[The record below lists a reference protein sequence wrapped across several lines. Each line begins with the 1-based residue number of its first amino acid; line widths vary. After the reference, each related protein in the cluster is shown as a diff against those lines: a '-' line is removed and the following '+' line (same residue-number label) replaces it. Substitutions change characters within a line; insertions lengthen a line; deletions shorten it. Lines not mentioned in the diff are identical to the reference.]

1 MSRIR
6 KVYKKEDT
14 FEAIFKDEFINSLNK
29 SGKKG
34 PNPLQP
40 SANKPELSKENIER
54 LNEMEKKIE
63 KNLKGLD
70 INKAQEK
77 NIVQRDENIYDEK
90 FIIQEEV
97 NKDQDQD
104 LDTYYQNMQDNIF
117 ERDDETNVVQKLNF
131 IDEIKETQNYENKK
145 RSNNEAFS
153 TSSNNCNNNQPG
165 GERKLKNN

>member
-6 KVYKKEDT
+6 KVHKKEDT

-34 PNPLQP
+34 ANPFQT

-70 INKAQEK
+70 INKIQEK
-77 NIVQRDENIYDEK
+77 VIEQREENIYDEK
-90 FIIQEEV
+90 FIIQED
-97 NKDQDQD
+97 NKDQE
-104 LDTYYQNMQDNIF
+104 LDTFYQNMQDNIF

-131 IDEIKETQNYENKK
+131 IEEIKETQNYENKK
-145 RSNNEAFS
+145 RSNEEAFS
-153 TSSNNCNNNQPG
+153 SSSNNCNNNQLG
-165 GERKLKNN
+165 GERKLKNH